1 MKSFAKK
8 LLLYVSVAV
17 AIDEPEGEKGE
28 TKQHQSAIL
37 EAQQQRKGR
46 EGGNDRSGEMK
57 HRGEGKHDTKARAC
71 GANEADGDSANGRRW
86 LVGCA
91 RVAGTGQVRGRGVE
105 KLLQCE

>member
-57 HRGEGKHDTKARAC
+57 HRGRRKSVTQRPEPAARMRQMEIPQTA
-71 GANEADGDSANGRRW
+71 GVGW
-86 LVGCA
+86 LV
-91 RVAGTGQVRGRGVE
+91 VRELQGPGR
-105 KLLQCE
+105 